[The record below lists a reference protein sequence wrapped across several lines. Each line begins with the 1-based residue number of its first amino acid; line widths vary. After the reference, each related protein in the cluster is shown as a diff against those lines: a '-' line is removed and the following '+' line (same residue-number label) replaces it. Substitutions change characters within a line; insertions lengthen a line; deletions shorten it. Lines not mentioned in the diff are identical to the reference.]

1 MIRMYQIQNAK
12 ILGRGVI
19 DGNGKAIRA
28 QNDTK
33 VNLIK
38 IEQSSNIVID
48 GIVVR
53 DPSFWNTLVYRSDLV
68 TIQNYK
74 MINCRPT
81 TTTYNNTDG
90 VDFDES
96 TNGKL
101 TNAFLYT
108 GDDSMATKNE
118 EPSGT
123 VNTNNIVHDKVVCY
137 SNSVCC
143 KIGTKTMGQT
153 IDGDVFR
160 NIDVVKAGRAL
171 NIDAYDTAVVQNT
184 KFENIRIE
192 AADSSMIDLS
202 EDLAPTWRTAANTS
216 VTKETS
222 FTNVASDVKQ
232 PIVLHGKS
240 STVNITGV
248 HFSNLTVQGRAVTS
262 QTDADATWNINSFVS
277 NITFGP

>member
-1 MIRMYQIQNAK
+1 LVIR
-12 ILGRGVI
+12 G
-19 DGNGKAIRA
+19 

-33 VNLIK
+33 VNLFK
-38 IEQSSNIVID
+38 IEQSQNIVID

-53 DPSFWNTLVYRSDLV
+53 DSSFWNTLVYRSDMV

-81 TTTYNNTDG
+81 TTTFNNTDG

-118 EPSGT
+118 EASGT

-137 SNSVCC
+137 SNSVCA
-143 KIGTKTMGQT
+143 KVGTKTMGQT
-153 IDGDVFR
+153 IDGVVFR

-184 KFENIRIE
+184 RYENVRIE
-192 AADSSMIDLS
+192 AADTSMSISPKTCRPPGARPPTRRSPKRPPSRTSRRTSSS
-202 EDLAPTWRTAANTS
+202 RSRCTESPR
-216 VTKETS
+216 
-222 FTNVASDVKQ
+222 
-232 PIVLHGKS
+232 P
-240 STVNITGV
+240 
-248 HFSNLTVQGRAVTS
+248 
-262 QTDADATWNINSFVS
+262 
-277 NITFGP
+277 